1 MSQNKDFRKNF
12 LNNILINDDVVNEIG
27 GQYQVTNDI
36 TELNEALN
44 IEKFKVHFNN
54 MIIGLGHLEITLY
67 DILKFYA
74 IGISGDGT
82 YGSLDGSQDG
92 SLYGS

>member
-54 MIIGLGHLEITLY
+54 MIIGLGHLKITLY

-74 IGISGDGT
+74 ICV
-82 YGSLDGSQDG
+82 
-92 SLYGS
+92 